1 MIGENRMHIAII
13 EEKVPTDR
21 MIKDKKLKE

>member
-13 EEKVPTDR
+13 EEKVPTER
-21 MIKDKKLKE
+21 KIKSTVLKD

>member
-13 EEKVPTDR
+13 EEKVPTKKP
-21 MIKDKKLKE
+21 IKAVGEKE